1 MVSFPYH
8 SHYWGPCKIPL
19 LGAVNDL
26 HAHLCSKESL
36 AERFC
41 GALAALAPAST
52 DCGATGA
59 ETWCHI
65 SRDKDGWGPLTYM
78 YYHGIFIVFSR
89 GS

>member
-1 MVSFPYH
+1 MVSFPYY
-8 SHYWGPCKIPL
+8 SHTIPIIVILGSLKIPL

-26 HAHLCSKESL
+26 IHAHLCCKESL

-65 SRDKDGWGPLTYM
+65 QGTRTGGGP
-78 YYHGIFIVFSR
+78 
-89 GS
+89 